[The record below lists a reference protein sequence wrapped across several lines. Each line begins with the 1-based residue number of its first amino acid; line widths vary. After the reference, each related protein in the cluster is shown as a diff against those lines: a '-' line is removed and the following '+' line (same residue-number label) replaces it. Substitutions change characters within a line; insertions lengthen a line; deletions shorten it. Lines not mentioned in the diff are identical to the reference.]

1 MRSLTKAEACR
12 ELEVSLSTLDQRR
25 SSGQVRVRYELQGLR
40 HRVHVVINSP
50 PNSMKSRTF
59 SLRFGLEL

>member
-1 MRSLTKAEACR
+1 MRSLTKAGGLS

-40 HRVHVVINSP
+40 HRVYVVINDP
-50 PNSMKSRTF
+50 PNWINSRAF